1 MNISQITSSINS
13 FFSAINAKITKVVPM
28 PAILLLC
35 AAMSRQGLSPLRSL
49 SNVCKALEEL
59 GIPMGANPDGS
70 PNFIIIVLNEVFKEV
85 YRSLTEEA
93 VIQGCIEPGAMQV
106 MSNGANG
113 GGPMV
118 SIGTNILP
126 THTWGVVQ

>member
-1 MNISQITSSINS
+1 MNISQITSSITS

-70 PNFIIIVLNEVFKEV
+70 PNLIISILNEVFKEA
-85 YRSLTEEA
+85 YRAFTEDA
-93 VIQGCIEPGAMQV
+93 VIQGGIEPGAMQV

-126 THTWGVVQ
+126 THIWGVIQ

>member
-70 PNFIIIVLNEVFKEV
+70 PNLIISILNEVFKEA
-85 YRSLTEEA
+85 YRAFTEDA
-93 VIQGCIEPGAMQV
+93 VIQGGIEPGAMQV
-106 MSNGANG
+106 MSNGANSG
-113 GGPMV
+113 GTMV
-118 SIGTNILP
+118 CIGTNIVP

>member
-70 PNFIIIVLNEVFKEV
+70 PNLIISILNEVFKEA
-85 YRSLTEEA
+85 YRAFTEDA
-93 VIQGCIEPGAMQV
+93 VIQGGIEPGAMQV

-126 THTWGVVQ
+126 THIWGVIQ